1 MGTSAGASSGRRTPP
16 GVTPEE
22 SSLPQG
28 FMPTTT
34 RRGLHSTAGTL
45 RAVRGALVALFFLR
59 GRARGLVFGAPRSF
73 RVIFRSH
80 VTRRL
85 HGLLPPAPPR
95 CCGCLRFV
103 FRACSYRC
111 LYGVMPRA
119 AGGVC
124 VGAVAPCI
132 SPGGWF
138 ALKISRARCSRP
150 PARRG
155 LYSAAGTLRA
165 VSGAL
170 VALFFLRV
178 RARGLVFSS
187 LGEEWL
193 CGRRAGAVSALLRHA
208 SCVAACLL

>member
-34 RRGLHSTAGTL
+34 RRGLHSAAGIF
-45 RAVRGALVALFFLR
+45 RAVR
-59 GRARGLVFGAPRSF
+59 
-73 RVIFRSH
+73 
-80 VTRRL
+80 
-85 HGLLPPAPPR
+85 
-95 CCGCLRFV
+95 
-103 FRACSYRC
+103 
-111 LYGVMPRA
+111 
-119 AGGVC
+119 
-124 VGAVAPCI
+124 
-132 SPGGWF
+132 
-138 ALKISRARCSRP
+138 
-150 PARRG
+150 
-155 LYSAAGTLRA
+155 
-165 VSGAL
+165 GAL